1 MLHPSVLI
9 NGSWHHGLGPQFSKF
24 DPLDESLLWQANSA
38 SASDVGLAV
47 DAARAAFPA
56 VNVWQGPE
64 AVAVTAELP
73 GIEPGDIE
81 ISVKDNVLTL
91 SGERKAP
98 EVPDG
103 ARWHRNERVYGR
115 FSRAIRLPFV
125 ASDDKVEARMA
136 NGVLWIVISR
146 PEETKPKKIEI
157 KAA

>member
-1 MLHPSVLI
+1 MLYPTYLRRSDPFALMRSMMRDLDRGFWPPS
-9 NGSWHHGLGPQFSKF
+9 
-24 DPLDESLLWQANSA
+24 
-38 SASDVGLAV
+38 
-47 DAARAAFPA
+47 RAAFPA

-64 AVAVTAELP
+64 AVAIAAELP

-146 PEETKPKKIEI
+146 PEEERPKKIEI